1 MTAGSQLRP
10 GVRIRR
16 NTAGVTVG
24 SPRDQSG
31 PEDIAEARL
40 TRSDDH
46 TWGDSYCA
54 SYSVFPPESCM
65 GEEAKAGRMRFARHW
80 LVRPRVV
87 APRSTKRGYGR
98 VALQL
103 CPCASAAVH
112 LHGPRHRG
120 IRNAAPA
127 GWRARWIWGSGL
139 GSDGAS
145 APRYSENCETQA
157 QERQHRRF
165 GDTDATASTGAAS
178 RTGTFDVH
186 IIQADIVKAG

>member
-1 MTAGSQLRP
+1 MRL
-10 GVRIRR
+10 
-16 NTAGVTVG
+16 G
-24 SPRDQSG
+24 SPSEAPVTNPGPRTLQRRGSLGPTTTLGGILTALLIQS
-31 PEDIAEARL
+31 L
-40 TRSDDH
+40 
-46 TWGDSYCA
+46 
-54 SYSVFPPESCM
+54 PPESCM

-87 APRSTKRGYGR
+87 ALRSTKRGYGR

-165 GDTDATASTGAAS
+165 GDTDATAATGAAS